1 MSHPVSTIHS
11 SILWREWTTSDLR
24 HTYVAKSDRLIQPG
38 NLKMTMFLAALLVF
52 GTATVAQAD
61 MAKLAVLNIACEE
74 DGVPK
79 GKWFSITSDASGS
92 EVVINGLSYK
102 DQQLVGGTEGGD
114 PYLQAVNN
122 VGGYNITVS
131 GDDFKKAFS
140 GGPVKN
146 GKAKASV
153 NLFNT
158 GVQFDATCVG
168 SFEFTA
174 MPSALPPI
182 ARPPVVAT
190 CQLTPEGT
198 ATALLHSGAELAKIR
213 KARLVASSKVTCT
226 AVSPGITQYDFVF
239 ESCGMCLP
247 GRANLTVTED
257 LTPTYRDGAAIYIKA
272 LQFQK

>member
-1 MSHPVSTIHS
+1 MPQQRYILQSAGWNGHS
-11 SILWREWTTSDLR
+11 AAFDIPTSLTLTFKLER
-24 HTYVAKSDRLIQPG
+24 G
-38 NLKMTMFLAALLVF
+38 MKMKLFLAALLVF
-52 GTATVAQAD
+52 GTATEAHAD
-61 MAKLAVLNIACEE
+61 MAKLAVLSIACEE

-79 GKWFSITSDASGS
+79 GKWFSITSGASGS
-92 EVVINGLSYK
+92 EVVMKGQSYK
-102 DQQLVGGTEGGD
+102 DQQLVGGTEGAD

-122 VGGYNITVS
+122 AGGYNITVS
-131 GDDFKKAFS
+131 GGDFEKAFI

-153 NLFNT
+153 NLFNE

-174 MPSALPPI
+174 MPSALPPV

-198 ATALLHSGAELAKIR
+198 ATALLHSATELAKIR
-213 KARLVASSKVTCT
+213 KAHLVAASKVTCT
-226 AVSPGITQYDFVF
+226 AVSPGVTQYDFVF
-239 ESCGMCLP
+239 ESCGMCPP

-257 LTPTYRDGAAIYIKA
+257 LTPTYRDGAAIYVKS
-272 LQFQK
+272 LQIQK